1 MSMKPARP
9 RSHTLAVIAAALALS
24 GAPSW
29 AADSSAQID
38 DAARAAYS
46 HPASGLAG
54 LRALTEGGEGAL
66 RALAATAETEVLLA
80 LHELDALRQRIEQL
94 RLDADLYV
102 QAAADLAQA
111 RSLRAAG
118 VLDGATR
125 LAQSARAR
133 LMPAQGGA
141 AADAL
146 RADACRLVGVLL
158 GSSGE
163 PEEGLRELDAS
174 RRLAK
179 AAGDLRR
186 EALAMLDQSQIY
198 TALRNPGA
206 ARDALEQAQR
216 AAAGSRDAALNSR
229 VQLARSRMALDTEQY
244 AAARTAADMAFELA
258 RRDEMP
264 LLQAHALLLRSQ
276 IDRITGQPKDAL
288 DDAKQAAALVEGR
301 TLQHPLRRQAQAQL
315 GLARI
320 ALGQVGAGRAEVE
333 SVIGTNTDPAQ
344 AGPLAAPLLRQLSDT
359 LRTAGDVRGAL
370 DAYHRE
376 RALREAQLERDQRF
390 ALQELRVKYD
400 SAAQARE
407 LELRTRDNAVKAAQI
422 ERHALQRWLMGLIAL
437 VLTLALASAVLLYRR
452 VRSTRAQLH
461 TRQRQLRELSQ
472 RDPLTGLANRRHF
485 QQVVSQASARGE
497 GFEGALFLLDIDHFK
512 RINDE
517 GGHARGDQVLM
528 DVARKLAHI
537 VRSDDLAV
545 RWGGEEFLVLA
556 RGIGPAQIEPLARRM
571 LEGVREVKV
580 RLNDG
585 DTEVTAS
592 IGYGLF
598 PLGSQ
603 HAHLDWER
611 ALNLVDMALYL
622 AKSQGRKRA
631 CGVAS
636 VRAGDDAALREIEAD
651 FERAWR
657 EGRVTLRFS

>member
-1 MSMKPARP
+1 RAQSRLRRASPVVRGRNVAQPPGARAGRRVACGRGGVEPHRRTRARARRAGGGRADGAARMSMKPARP

-206 ARDALEQAQR
+206 AR
-216 AAAGSRDAALNSR
+216 
-229 VQLARSRMALDTEQY
+229 
-244 AAARTAADMAFELA
+244 
-258 RRDEMP
+258 
-264 LLQAHALLLRSQ
+264 
-276 IDRITGQPKDAL
+276 
-288 DDAKQAAALVEGR
+288 
-301 TLQHPLRRQAQAQL
+301 
-315 GLARI
+315 
-320 ALGQVGAGRAEVE
+320 
-333 SVIGTNTDPAQ
+333 
-344 AGPLAAPLLRQLSDT
+344 
-359 LRTAGDVRGAL
+359 
-370 DAYHRE
+370 
-376 RALREAQLERDQRF
+376 
-390 ALQELRVKYD
+390 
-400 SAAQARE
+400 
-407 LELRTRDNAVKAAQI
+407 
-422 ERHALQRWLMGLIAL
+422 
-437 VLTLALASAVLLYRR
+437 
-452 VRSTRAQLH
+452 
-461 TRQRQLRELSQ
+461 
-472 RDPLTGLANRRHF
+472 
-485 QQVVSQASARGE
+485 
-497 GFEGALFLLDIDHFK
+497 
-512 RINDE
+512 
-517 GGHARGDQVLM
+517 
-528 DVARKLAHI
+528 
-537 VRSDDLAV
+537 
-545 RWGGEEFLVLA
+545 
-556 RGIGPAQIEPLARRM
+556 
-571 LEGVREVKV
+571 
-580 RLNDG
+580 
-585 DTEVTAS
+585 
-592 IGYGLF
+592 
-598 PLGSQ
+598 
-603 HAHLDWER
+603 
-611 ALNLVDMALYL
+611 
-622 AKSQGRKRA
+622 
-631 CGVAS
+631 
-636 VRAGDDAALREIEAD
+636 
-651 FERAWR
+651 
-657 EGRVTLRFS
+657 